1 MSNEALAM
9 ELDRQVAARGLAA
22 LILRD
27 PGAVTR
33 ELTEYLR
40 SRGYLRASVKPAP
53 PVLEGAAA
61 VLPIAVDPGP
71 QFVIATVNLRRTANR
86 RSGGCGKGGGD
97 FRGDAI
103 RSRGH

>member
-53 PVLEGAAA
+53 PVLDGAAA
-61 VLPIAVDPGP
+61 VLPVAVDPGP
-71 QFVIATVNLRRTANR
+71 QFVIATVVFEGRRTVLPRMSQRHR
-86 RSGGCGKGGGD
+86 RFS
-97 FRGDAI
+97 
-103 RSRGH
+103 